1 MTAIRIYLDENVHG
15 FLADA
20 LKLRG
25 WEAFTTAEKDRLG
38 ASDPDQI
45 DFAATQGYAILTYDR
60 GDFPRLHYERM
71 ELGIEHGGILIGVNR
86 DPHQTLRGLLRL
98 LSNVTAEELK
108 TALSTLATVS
118 SN

>member
-25 WEAFTTAEKDRLG
+25 WEASTTAEQGRLLP
-38 ASDPDQI
+38 SDPDQI
-45 DFAATQGYAILTYDR
+45 DFATAQGYAILTYDR

-71 ELGIEHGGILIGVNR
+71 KLGVEHNGILIGVNL

-98 LSNVTAEELK
+98 LSEVTAEELK
-108 TALSTLATVS
+108 NRLEYLS
-118 SN
+118 NWI